1 MSASRSEEPPDRTG
15 PVDAA
20 GGDPLGDQ
28 GRSSEERMPEDR
40 PLDDGV
46 IDLWLSY
53 YDDAAD
59 ASLAAAMRALLT
71 DDERAQEPRF
81 YFADDRRRYLVTR
94 ALVRTVLSRY
104 APLAPEAWR
113 FAKNDYG
120 RPEIAPDILI
130 AHPQAADLRFNVS
143 HTRGLIA
150 LAVVRGREIGVDV
163 EHLRV
168 RAVSLGIADRFFAPD
183 EVVALAQVPE
193 HAQQERF
200 FEYWTFKE
208 SYIKARGMGL
218 SLPLDGFSFH
228 YPRDD
233 AVRIAIRDDLSDV
246 PERWRFWQCRPT
258 EDYLLALCAERRD
271 GPAPV
276 VRMRRV
282 VPLSS
287 DSVVTAAFT
296 RRSDDDAD

>member
-1 MSASRSEEPPDRTG
+1 MSASRCDEISGGTNAL
-15 PVDAA
+15 DAA
-20 GGDPLGDQ
+20 DGDPLGVDD
-28 GRSSEERMPEDR
+28 RASEEGDF
-40 PLDDGV
+40 DDGD

-81 YFADDRRRYLVTR
+81 YFADDRLRYLVTR

-104 APLAPEAWR
+104 APLAPEHWR

-120 RPEIAPDILI
+120 RPEIAPNIRL
-130 AHPQAADLRFNVS
+130 AYPQAADLRFNVS

-163 EHLRV
+163 EHVRT
-168 RAVSLGIADRFFAPD
+168 RAVPLEIADRYFAPD
-183 EVVALAQVPE
+183 EVLALAQVPE
-193 HAQQERF
+193 QAQQERF

-228 YPRDD
+228 YPYEN
-233 AVRIAIRDDLSDV
+233 AVRIAIRDDLNDV
-246 PERWRFWQCRPT
+246 PDRWRFWQCRPT
-258 EDYLLALCAERRD
+258 EDHLLALCAERCDR
-271 GPAPV
+271 PPPI
-276 VRMRRV
+276 VRMRRI

-287 DSVVTAAFT
+287 ASALTVAFT